1 MRRVNAW
8 GASTSRPVVLE
19 KVFGPQS
26 SSSPPPLSTVVF
38 AGPLGGA
45 GCGAG
50 VLGRDLDLSLAPA
63 ADDRPPSPLTTNLII
78 YMGFLS
84 LTAGTG
90 TGTGMVLVLD
100 SECVTQNQNRQV

>member
-1 MRRVNAW
+1 M
-8 GASTSRPVVLE
+8 
-19 KVFGPQS
+19 
-26 SSSPPPLSTVVF
+26 F

-100 SECVTQNQNRQV
+100 SKCVTQNQNRQLRRQPLRASLRTWVDIVFSHLLPHSHSL